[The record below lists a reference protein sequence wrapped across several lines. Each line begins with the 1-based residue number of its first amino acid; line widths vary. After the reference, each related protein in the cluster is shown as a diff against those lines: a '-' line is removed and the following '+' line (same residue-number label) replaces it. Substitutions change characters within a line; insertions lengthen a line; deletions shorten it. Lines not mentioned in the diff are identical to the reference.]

1 MAILR
6 RVDRDPMAVVAK
18 RHGVSEQTICCWCP
32 ASGHLHSQVRQDMHR
47 RYFPQLASNG
57 PAGVCTY
64 KGRVSVCVC
73 RSLGYQMPF
82 QRLYIYRCGTTN
94 ACALTGK
101 KGDPRLPA
109 PLAPDRWQ
117 FWMQTGWQSD
127 RQRRIRL
134 RPRDR
139 GTSDRRHGLLPF
151 YRLNQTARNS
161 QDGATRNPPM
171 GAAGFGKED
180 VEIEV
185 KENTL
190 SIRVRRKKA
199 DTERRFLY
207 RGIPR
212 LRASLQLADHVEMSG
227 ART

>member
-6 RVDRDPMAVVAK
+6 RGDRDPMAVVAK

-94 ACALTGK
+94 ACALTGE

-117 FWMQTGWQSD
+117 FWMQSGWHQTYNAVYGFALETAEPQIAAKGYYLFTGST
-127 RQRRIRL
+127 RL
-134 RPRDR
+134 LETRSMARPAIPQWGPPDSARK
-139 GTSDRRHGLLPF
+139 TSRSR
-151 YRLNQTARNS
+151 
-161 QDGATRNPPM
+161 
-171 GAAGFGKED
+171 
-180 VEIEV
+180 
-185 KENTL
+185 
-190 SIRVRRKKA
+190 
-199 DTERRFLY
+199 
-207 RGIPR
+207 
-212 LRASLQLADHVEMSG
+212 
-227 ART
+227 